1 MSIFFLIFKQN
12 GLKYTLLKKGIL
24 VLFYLYVFS
33 PLWSQD
39 NVSSYII
46 SGTVTDSLGM
56 PVSGA
61 TVVLRLFETDSA
73 NVVTWGVTNQ
83 EGSFVL
89 KSKAGHYLLN
99 VRFTGYKE

>member
-1 MSIFFLIFKQN
+1 MYKQN
-12 GLKYTLLKKGIL
+12 SFKYTLLKKGIL

-39 NVSSYII
+39 NVPSFII
-46 SGTVTDSLGM
+46 SGTVTDSLGI

-61 TVVLRLFETDSA
+61 TVVLRFFDTDSA

>member
-33 PLWSQD
+33 PLWSQE

-73 NVVTWGVTNQ
+73 NVVTWGT
-83 EGSFVL
+83 
-89 KSKAGHYLLN
+89 
-99 VRFTGYKE
+99 